1 MSGQSSTDEAFV
13 LKLSVVLLCFL
24 SLLGVF
30 VVLLFLWLRKIN
42 QRVNDVCKKWSI
54 YSKLAL
60 NVEQTETE
68 NLTEIKNTSPFPLVL
83 FNKLNKPSEKC
94 QTGLKTWKSI
104 KRDFAYARTDPVEI
118 DNPPCSEGTSAADE
132 DEISFDCQ
140 NIQEETLARDSEDA
154 SPVTPASCSKIANG
168 SPALLFLTGGN
179 SDEEVV
185 RRRNFVT
192 LKGEQEDE
200 EAFDVSAPVQKKR
213 LVLVEAEPGHVVYE
227 DETTFLPNGT
237 IIRKTFPKRPV
248 HAQLP
253 QEPNEE
259 KPAPE
264 NVEVKKNTGGVVRGD
279 KLPGKD
285 KEETREDAS
294 GVSQKNSVPRN
305 EDEAE
310 YCILTECKPK
320 EKNGAAGVVHGG
332 KLPGKEKEENRAG
345 ASRVSDKNSVPRL
358 ENEAEYCIPTECK
371 PKVKH
376 NAAGVIHGD
385 KLRGRDQKEN
395 RVGASGVS
403 DKNSVP
409 PHEDEADYFIP
420 TECKPK
426 VKNNAVGVVH
436 GDKLQ
441 GKDQK
446 VNRAGTSGVS
456 DKNSVPPHKDE
467 TEYSLPS
474 ECKPKEIRKQK
485 QRPSG
490 RKSKQRH
497 KTSGERVTPLK
508 KLNEGERGGLN
519 TAQHSAGKLTEDHKG
534 EQPRVNVPINR
545 RHTTGTAAKRRGVQ
559 SKHYEGDKGT
569 SDYMTTRDKSH
580 VTPNSQEMGAQDNAE
595 EIYSNIDDNN
605 MGVRETSASAHAQ
618 TVYVNFKSSEHL
630 DEQFLDDSLIYS
642 NVDDVV
648 EHEST
653 RTQYDNPGF
662 DNADEGP
669 IYVNL
674 KEMFD
679 I

>member
-104 KRDFAYARTDPVEI
+104 KRDFAYARTDPAEI
-118 DNPPCSEGTSAADE
+118 DNPSCSEGTSAADE
-132 DEISFDCQ
+132 DEISFDCP
-140 NIQEETLARDSEDA
+140 NIQEETLAGDSEDA

-168 SPALLFLTGGN
+168 GPALLFLTGGN

-237 IIRKTFPKRPV
+237 ITRKTFPKRPV
-248 HAQLP
+248 RAQLP

-264 NVEVKKNTGGVVRGD
+264 KVKMKKNTGGVVHGG

-345 ASRVSDKNSVPRL
+345 ASGVSDKNSVPRL
-358 ENEAEYCIPTECK
+358 EDETEYCIP
-371 PKVKH
+371 
-376 NAAGVIHGD
+376 N
-385 KLRGRDQKEN
+385 
-395 RVGASGVS
+395 
-403 DKNSVP
+403 
-409 PHEDEADYFIP
+409 
-420 TECKPK
+420 ECKPK

-436 GDKLQ
+436 GDKLH

-446 VNRAGTSGVS
+446 VNRAGTSEES
-456 DKNSVPPHKDE
+456 DKNSVPPHEDE
-467 TEYSLPS
+467 AEYSLPS
-474 ECKPKEIRKQK
+474 ECKPKEIRKLK

-519 TAQHSAGKLTEDHKG
+519 TAQHSAGKLTDDHKG

-569 SDYMTTRDKSH
+569 SDCMTTRDKSH
-580 VTPNSQEMGAQDNAE
+580 VTPDSEEMGAQDNAE
-595 EIYSNIDDNN
+595 EIYSNIDNNN

-618 TVYVNFKSSEHL
+618 TVYVNFKSSEHV